1 MKEITA
7 IIRRDKLPETKRIL
21 DEIGFSSMSIQSVE
35 GRGKQKGSMCG
46 EMESEM
52 PDGYCTIV
60 KLKPT
65 PSTYVLEHTLTKV
78 ALYVPKRLLTIV
90 VPDDA
95 VTKVVKEIMKVNK
108 TGKPGDGKIFVS
120 PIEGAI
126 RVRTGE
132 FGGEAII

>member
-1 MKEITA
+1 M
-7 IIRRDKLPETKRIL
+7 
-21 DEIGFSSMSIQSVE
+21 
-35 GRGKQKGSMCG
+35 
-46 EMESEM
+46 
-52 PDGYCTIV
+52 
-60 KLKPT
+60 
-65 PSTYVLEHTLTKV
+65 
-78 ALYVPKRLLTIV
+78 PKRMLTII

-95 VTKVVKEIMKVNK
+95 VTKLVKEIMKVNK